1 MAQSLRL
8 PHIRDFSLFIPNRS
22 LGIRPR
28 RFILLQFP
36 SQRCPLRL
44 RWIAEPICFGIKP
57 RPDIGSI
64 DRFGF
69 NVKSHKIPCILLQ
82 LCPFPYIEAYSTQL
96 HHFASTEQNNSAF
109 RLADYELIRIFAPAF
124 LYFAAARAGYLSE
137 IKRSVMLVLS
147 HRNLRNF
154 EQRQGGDIAAS
165 AFIGVECCIVASVFV
180 GFLRTSVG
188 RCGHISS
195 TLPAY

>member
-1 MAQSLRL
+1 MYVVY
-8 PHIRDFSLFIPNRS
+8 PKS

-28 RFILLQFP
+28 RFILLHFP

-82 LCPFPYIEAYSTQL
+82 QCPFPYIEAYSTQL
-96 HHFASTEQNNSAF
+96 HYFASTEQNNSAF
-109 RLADYELIRIFAPAF
+109 RLADYELIRIFAVTCGRNRVERWESHEFKRAF
-124 LYFAAARAGYLSE
+124 PLS
-137 IKRSVMLVLS
+137 S
-147 HRNLRNF
+147 F
-154 EQRQGGDIAAS
+154 EPKSGKFQIMKG
-165 AFIGVECCIVASVFV
+165 
-180 GFLRTSVG
+180 
-188 RCGHISS
+188 
-195 TLPAY
+195 